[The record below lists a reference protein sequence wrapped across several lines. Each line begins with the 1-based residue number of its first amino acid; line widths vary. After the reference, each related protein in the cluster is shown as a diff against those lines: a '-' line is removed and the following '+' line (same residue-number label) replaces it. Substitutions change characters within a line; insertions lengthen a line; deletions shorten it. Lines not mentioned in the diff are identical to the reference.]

1 MSERYSAAL
10 AANTTTIIA
19 LLVGALVGWLL
30 GKLLVMAFER
40 WEIRRDRKRLA
51 ELLEAEKTEL
61 DRLRARE

>member
-1 MSERYSAAL
+1 MSECYSAAL

-61 DRLRARE
+61 DRLRASE

>member
-1 MSERYSAAL
+1 MSECYSAAL

-40 WEIRRDRKRLA
+40 WEIRRDRKLLA

>member
-1 MSERYSAAL
+1 MSECYSAAL

>member
-1 MSERYSAAL
+1 MSECYNAAL

-61 DRLRARE
+61 YRLRARE